1 MRWNSF
7 WGGRSRPHAAGE
19 EREHVTVRERDGIQ
33 EVHENATSKPPMRLV
48 VHKQLKGDVY
58 RDIVRITENY
68 RRDSQDRL
76 VPEGTVVKLIVSNG
90 ASRTVFVW
98 LRGMKGVEGETEP
111 WIRMDDKTRNDLG
124 VDRGQKYDFRIERV
138 NICGRLRWAL
148 GSSDPA
154 LRVAVPARCGLGG
167 SGRARSCRRYCLHL
181 LQMRHVTHRA
191 TVDVAPH
198 AQRLRYSPLD

>member
-1 MRWNSF
+1 MPV
-7 WGGRSRPHAAGE
+7 GRTTGFRPNTQLPETLPAAGE
-19 EREHVTVRERDGIQ
+19 EREHVTVREREGIQ

-154 LRVAVPARCGLGG
+154 LRVAVQLGVVSVVLGVLGLVVAIV
-167 SGRARSCRRYCLHL
+167 SISCR
-181 LQMRHVTHRA
+181 
-191 TVDVAPH
+191 
-198 AQRLRYSPLD
+198 